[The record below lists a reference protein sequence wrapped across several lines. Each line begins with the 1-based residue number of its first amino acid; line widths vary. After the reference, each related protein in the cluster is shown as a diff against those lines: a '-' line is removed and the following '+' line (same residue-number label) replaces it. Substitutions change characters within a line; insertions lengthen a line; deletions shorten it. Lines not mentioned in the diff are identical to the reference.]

1 MNRFN
6 PRLWGVLAAAVV
18 ASLALTA
25 SAGAVTPSAVYDAT
39 PSPLPP
45 NVASLGY
52 EATSTSEF
60 GDKVHLAGTNR
71 VLDEITVTMSD
82 WALKSDYP
90 TVGTATSWQHPI
102 TVNVYTTGLTL
113 LASKTETITIPWRPA
128 ADPTCAGGTA
138 WRASDGLCYNG
149 IAFNA
154 TFDMP
159 NVTLP
164 NDVIVGIAY
173 NTQHYGATPLGVPGP
188 YNSLN
193 VGIPTGQTAIGRQR
207 RQREQRLLEHVLRAV
222 LLGWRPRW
230 HRHVPRGHE
239 LGAERHGG
247 VQDHGH
253 AGPGRSADQ
262 QGPVQERRLEDLQQ
276 PGLRE
281 PGRVRQLRRVE
292 SLVPDSR
299 KRFEARHGG
308 GESPRRCVRRSRR
321 PGRARR
327 PELPAALPGAS
338 RAPSRRAR
346 GRTLRPCRR

>member
-6 PRLWGVLAAAVV
+6 PRPWGVLAAAVV

-25 SAGAVTPSAVYDAT
+25 TAGAVTPSAVYDAT

-45 NVASLGY
+45 NVASLGFQ
-52 EATSTSEF
+52 ATSTSEF

-90 TVGTATSWQHPI
+90 AVGTATSWQHPI

-113 LASKTETITIPWRPA
+113 LATTTQNITIPWRPA

-149 IAFNA
+149 IAFDA

-173 NTQHYGATPLGVPGP
+173 NTQHYGSTPLGVPGP

-193 VGIPTGQTAIGRQR
+193 VGIPTGQTASVGSDDNANNVYWNTSYGPFYSDGGLGGTGAF
-207 RQREQRLLEHVLRAV
+207 REDTNWAPNGTVAFKITATPALVAPPTSKDQCKND
-222 LLGWRPRW
+222 GWKAFNNPAF
-230 HRHVPRGHE
+230 VNQ
-239 LGAERHGG
+239 GG
-247 VQDHGH
+247 CV
-253 AGPGRSADQ
+253 SY
-262 QGPVQERRLEDLQQ
+262 
-276 PGLRE
+276 
-281 PGRVRQLRRVE
+281 VE
-292 SLVPDSR
+292 SN
-299 KRFEARHGG
+299 H
-308 GESPRRCVRRSRR
+308 
-321 PGRARR
+321 
-327 PELPAALPGAS
+327 
-338 RAPSRRAR
+338 
-346 GRTLRPCRR
+346 

>member
-1 MNRFN
+1 
-6 PRLWGVLAAAVV
+6 LAAAVV
-18 ASLALTA
+18 ASLSLTA
-25 SAGAVTPSAVYDAT
+25 TAGAVTPSAVYDAT

-128 ADPTCAGGTA
+128 ADPTCTGGTA

-173 NTQHYGATPLGVPGP
+173 NTQHYGSTPLGVPGP

-193 VGIPTGQTAIGRQR
+193 VGIPTGQTASVGTDDSADRVYWNTS
-207 RQREQRLLEHVLRAV
+207 H
-222 LLGWRPRW
+222 GPFYSD
-230 HRHVPRGHE
+230 G
-239 LGAERHGG
+239 GAGG
-247 VQDHGH
+247 VGTFREDTGWTPNGTV
-253 AGPGRSADQ
+253 AFKITATPALVAPPTSKDQ
-262 QGPVQERRLEDLQQ
+262 CKNDGWKTFNNPAFVNQGGCVSY
-276 PGLRE
+276 
-281 PGRVRQLRRVE
+281 VE
-292 SLVPDSR
+292 SN
-299 KRFEARHGG
+299 H
-308 GESPRRCVRRSRR
+308 
-321 PGRARR
+321 
-327 PELPAALPGAS
+327 
-338 RAPSRRAR
+338 
-346 GRTLRPCRR
+346 

>member
-1 MNRFN
+1 
-6 PRLWGVLAAAVV
+6 LASAVV

-25 SAGAVTPSAVYDAT
+25 TAGAVTPAAVYDAT

-173 NTQHYGATPLGVPGP
+173 NTQHYGSTPLGVPGP

-193 VGIPTGQTAIGRQR
+193 VGIPTGQTASVGTDDSADRVYWNTS
-207 RQREQRLLEHVLRAV
+207 H
-222 LLGWRPRW
+222 GPFYSD
-230 HRHVPRGHE
+230 G
-239 LGAERHGG
+239 GAGG
-247 VQDHGH
+247 VGTFREDTGWTPNGTV
-253 AGPGRSADQ
+253 AFKITATPALVAPPTSKDQ
-262 QGPVQERRLEDLQQ
+262 CKNDGWKTFNNPAFVNQGGCVSY
-276 PGLRE
+276 
-281 PGRVRQLRRVE
+281 VE
-292 SLVPDSR
+292 SN
-299 KRFEARHGG
+299 H
-308 GESPRRCVRRSRR
+308 
-321 PGRARR
+321 
-327 PELPAALPGAS
+327 
-338 RAPSRRAR
+338 
-346 GRTLRPCRR
+346 

>member
-113 LASKTETITIPWRPA
+113 LASKTETVTIPWRPA

-138 WRASDGLCYNG
+138 WRASDGICYNG

-159 NVTLP
+159 NVTVP

-173 NTQHYGATPLGVPGP
+173 NTQHYGSTPLGVPGP

-193 VGIPTGQTAIGRQR
+193 VGIPTGQTASVGSDDNANNVYWNTSYGPFYSDGGFGGIGTF
-207 RQREQRLLEHVLRAV
+207 REDTNWAPNGTVAFKITAT
-222 LLGWRPRW
+222 P
-230 HRHVPRGHE
+230 
-239 LGAERHGG
+239 A
-247 VQDHGH
+247 
-253 AGPGRSADQ
+253 AGRSADQ
-262 QGPVQERRLEDLQQ
+262 QGPVQERRLEGLQQ
-276 PGLRE
+276 PLLRE

-292 SLVPDSR
+292 S
-299 KRFEARHGG
+299 
-308 GESPRRCVRRSRR
+308 
-321 PGRARR
+321 
-327 PELPAALPGAS
+327 
-338 RAPSRRAR
+338 
-346 GRTLRPCRR
+346 

>member
-1 MNRFN
+1 MNRMN

-25 SAGAVTPSAVYDAT
+25 SAGAVTPAAVYDAT

-45 NVASLGY
+45 NVASLGF

-113 LASKTETITIPWRPA
+113 LATTTQNITIPWRPA

-138 WRASDGLCYNG
+138 WRASDGFCYNG

-173 NTQHYGATPLGVPGP
+173 NTQHYGATPLGGPGP

-193 VGIPTGQTAIGRQR
+193 VGIPTGQTASVGSDDSANNVYWNTSYGPFYSDGGLGGTGTF
-207 RQREQRLLEHVLRAV
+207 REDTNWAPNGTVAFKITATPALVAPPTSKDQCKND
-222 LLGWRPRW
+222 GWKTFNNPAF
-230 HRHVPRGHE
+230 VNQ
-239 LGAERHGG
+239 GG
-247 VQDHGH
+247 CV
-253 AGPGRSADQ
+253 SY
-262 QGPVQERRLEDLQQ
+262 
-276 PGLRE
+276 
-281 PGRVRQLRRVE
+281 VE
-292 SLVPDSR
+292 SN
-299 KRFEARHGG
+299 H
-308 GESPRRCVRRSRR
+308 
-321 PGRARR
+321 
-327 PELPAALPGAS
+327 
-338 RAPSRRAR
+338 
-346 GRTLRPCRR
+346 